1 MLLRCYTLALQSE
14 FVYMWAVAAAAAHIC
29 SDIIFWQI
37 RFRQNNGLHH
47 HQGGREECKYYV
59 QFYMLRQLQNTIAPL
74 NFFLCA
80 NALWL
85 LCEIS
90 FQKTL
95 EREMRGS
102 IKIIMLQ
109 MMYTMALRTIS
120 FLLLYYLPR
129 TPHLSSTHIRPWPHI
144 IFQLADAAA
153 HFAPSVILSSF
164 FDRFACQRRN

>member
-1 MLLRCYTLALQSE
+1 MLHSCAPQWICI
-14 FVYMWAVAAAAAHIC
+14 YMWAVAAAAAHIC

-80 NALWL
+80 NALSGYAMRDI
-85 LCEIS
+85 IS
-90 FQKTL
+90 KDIR

-153 HFAPSVILSSF
+153 HFVPSVILSSF
-164 FDRFACQRRN
+164 FGRFACQRRN